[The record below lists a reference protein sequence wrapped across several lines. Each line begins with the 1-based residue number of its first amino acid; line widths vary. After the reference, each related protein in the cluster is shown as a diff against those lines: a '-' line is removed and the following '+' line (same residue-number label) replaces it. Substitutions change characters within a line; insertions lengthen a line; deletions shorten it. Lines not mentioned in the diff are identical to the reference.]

1 MTEPDERCR
10 SLSIP
15 VLRYAAFSDGGRG
28 GNPAGVVIEAESLA
42 DHEMLDI
49 AHRVGYSETAFV
61 AAATADH
68 TRELRFFSPL
78 AEVAFC
84 GHATIATAVALRDLG
99 ALGPLRFVTPAG
111 RIEVTTTTTTVGT
124 LATLESPPATSR
136 PATDTE
142 ISRALGALGWASSDL
157 EPALPPHVAFAG
169 NHHLVLA
176 ARRRERLADLDYDYD
191 NLAGLMAEVGW
202 TTVDLVWRE
211 SGQLFHAR
219 NPFPPGGVVE
229 DPATGAAAAAFGGYL
244 RDLGLVDLSG
254 PVTIL
259 QGVDM
264 GAPSR
269 LLIDLLPDNPRVRVS
284 GLATP
289 LPDPSAPR

>member
-1 MTEPDERCR
+1 M
-10 SLSIP
+10 SIP
-15 VLRYAAFSDGGRG
+15 VLRYAAFSDDGRG
-28 GNPAGVVIEAESLA
+28 GNPAGVVVEAESLH

-49 AHRVGYSETAFV
+49 ARTVGYSETAFV

-99 ALGPLRFVTPAG
+99 ATGPLRFVTPAG
-111 RIEVTTTTTTVGT
+111 RIEVTTATTAAGT

-142 ISRALGALGWASSDL
+142 VSRALGALRWGSADL
-157 EPALPPHVAFAG
+157 DPALPPHVAFAG
-169 NHHLVLA
+169 NHHFVLA
-176 ARRRERLADLDYDYD
+176 VHRRERLADLHYDFD
-191 NLAGLMAEVGW
+191 SLGELMAQAGW

-211 SGQLFHAR
+211 SDHVFHAR

-244 RDLGLVDLSG
+244 RALKLVD
-254 PVTIL
+254 PRERVTIL
-259 QGVDM
+259 QGADM
-264 GAPSR
+264 GSPSR
-269 LLIDLLPDNPRVRVS
+269 LLIDFPQAGEGVRVS
-284 GLATP
+284 GLATR
-289 LPDPSAPR
+289 LADPAGPA